1 MRAQADKED
10 TVMDKDRVAGSG
22 KQIKG
27 EVKEAIGKLV
37 GDAKLQADGKAD
49 QAAGKVQNMV
59 GSIKEIL
66 KP

>member
-1 MRAQADKED
+1 
-10 TVMDKDRVAGSG
+10 MDKDRVAGSG

-27 EVKEAIGKLV
+27 EVKEAVGKLV

-49 QAAGKVQNMV
+49 QAAGKIQNMV
-59 GSIKEIL
+59 GSIREIL